1 MLYRATLFR
10 RAHTY
15 LYLIHLIREG
25 KIGDRF
31 SKDIW
36 LNVDSALPGSTIVL
50 SELGLNG
57 EQMIGSETGQR
68 VSVSRRRSNIEI
80 IADMLRVGENG
91 AGKTEIMY
99 SANMSYS
106 QIQRYLD
113 YLVNQGFI
121 NKVNMDNTM
130 VAYQVT
136 DSGLKLLK
144 AIDTLMA
151 MLGPGKEEN
160 I

>member
-1 MLYRATLFR
+1 MVLD
-10 RAHTY
+10 
-15 LYLIHLIREG
+15 G
-25 KIGDRF
+25 KKAI
-31 SKDIW
+31 S
-36 LNVDSALPGSTIVL
+36 
-50 SELGLNG
+50 
-57 EQMIGSETGQR
+57 SETGQR
-68 VSVSRRRSNIEI
+68 IAASRRRSNIEI

-106 QIQRYLD
+106 QIQKYLD

-121 NKVNMDNTM
+121 VRVEMDNTL

-136 DSGLKLLK
+136 DSGLRLLK
-144 AIDTLMA
+144 AIDTLMG
-151 MLGPGKEEN
+151 MLEPSKDDR